1 MKQSYYVNDE
11 SQFPFKASLGVG
23 KSSSPKACY
32 NVEKSRKRD
41 MQEENIYLCWQLL
54 MLEIYYFVKCTIN
67 KLLREISMYK
77 ITDKMTRS
85 YI

>member
-1 MKQSYYVNDE
+1 MKQSYYLNDE

-41 MQEENIYLCWQLL
+41 KKKRFARRKHLL
-54 MLEIYYFVKCTIN
+54 MLAIVN
-67 KLLREISMYK
+67 A
-77 ITDKMTRS
+77 
-85 YI
+85 